1 MEMVKANKKQMF
13 ISKIQ
18 TSKKQKSR
26 QEILR
31 DKNKI
36 ESTEDSLVFCIRTVT
51 AYIASLWTGKLISF
65 KTGTK
70 QHIWK
75 IVNENVC
82 TKYKTTHT

>member
-26 QEILR
+26 QEILK

-36 ESTEDSLVFCIRTVT
+36 ESTEDSLGFLYTNRNRIH
-51 AYIASLWTGKLISF
+51 GQ
-65 KTGTK
+65 G
-70 QHIWK
+70 
-75 IVNENVC
+75 N
-82 TKYKTTHT
+82 